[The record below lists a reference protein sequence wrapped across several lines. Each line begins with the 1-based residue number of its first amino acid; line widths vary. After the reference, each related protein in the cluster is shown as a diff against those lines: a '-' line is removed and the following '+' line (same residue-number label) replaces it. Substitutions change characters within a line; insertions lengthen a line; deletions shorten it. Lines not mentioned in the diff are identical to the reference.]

1 MTPLKFAAAVTL
13 AISTVLSPATHA
25 QNFDAQNSSIELLTL
40 STRNLAMS
48 LTDQQKEK
56 ALFPMGD
63 KEWLNIRLAP
73 FGTKGLKFKE
83 MKPGQIAIIHTVMN
97 AGFSASGYH
106 KAASIMALEEYM
118 EELKLRGD
126 SAAKDDNAH
135 GIGNYSIALFGTPES
150 DSSWSI
156 RLHGHHLYL
165 SFGVA
170 DGKLVSTGPSFFGAQ
185 PHEVT
190 EGPRKGWHVLRD
202 EENQGRDLLLSMNKN
217 QKSSAIISETMPR
230 DVFSGNNADISNLKS
245 DDGIAYTDLNDKQKE
260 MLKALV
266 MEHVYDIPRDL
277 AYTRLDKIE
286 KGGWENTRFA
296 WIGSTKKKER
306 MYYRVQGPEF
316 MIEYCVTT
324 LGENHIHTV
333 WREFNGDFGRDI
345 LADHLKA
352 VAH

>member
-1 MTPLKFAAAVTL
+1 MKRLILTSSITL
-13 AISTVLSPATHA
+13 LVFLTSSPSVSA
-25 QNFDAQNSSIELLTL
+25 QDFDSANNSIELMTL
-40 STRNLAMS
+40 SAHNLAVS
-48 LTDQQKEK
+48 LTTKQQEK
-56 ALFPMGD
+56 ALFPIGD
-63 KEWLNIRLAP
+63 KEWFNVRLAP
-73 FGTKGLKFKE
+73 FGTKGLKFKD
-83 MKPGQIAIIHTVMN
+83 MKPGQIALIHTVMN

-118 EELKLRGD
+118 QELNLRGD
-126 SAAKDDNAH
+126 RANRDDNAH
-135 GIGNYSIALFGTPES
+135 GIGNYSIALFGTPGS
-150 DSSWSI
+150 DSSWTF

-202 EENQGRDLLLSMNKN
+202 EENQGRGLLLSLNKK
-217 QKSSAIISETMPR
+217 QKEAAIISDTMPK
-230 DVFSGNNADISNLKS
+230 DVFSGNNADIANLKS
-245 DDGIAYTDLNDKQKE
+245 DDGIAYSDLNEKQQA

-266 MEHVYDIPRDL
+266 MEHIYDIPRDL

-286 KGGWENTRFA
+286 KGGWENIRFS
-296 WIGSTKKKER
+296 WIGSTKKQER
-306 MYYRVQGPEF
+306 MYYRAQGPEF

-345 LADHLKA
+345 LAEHFKA
-352 VAH
+352 EAH